1 MGYFSST
8 TNRNKQSQQFPQYGF
23 QSVCMGN
30 FLITFPPCMGAL
42 LKIQNRH
49 LTITRFQIRLMFCCS
64 SIENVFTLCF
74 SNSTKKRNTN
84 AQVHSYT
91 FIHALHCNWEC
102 FVYVRFFRSL
112 SHFFSLECCVVI
124 IHIQAH
130 IHIYTAV
137 HIRSIEAVT
146 MSASDKKVPKAMHLV
161 HRRLLFLFVFVFE
174 WLIVKLNE
182 RVKREERKK
191 HTHTSCEE
199 RKKKWTNERTKKK
212 HQPTTH
218 VTNNE
223 HWKELKSTV
232 RSYNG
237 ILLNFT
243 KPKML
248 QAIVDLPPFESR
260 DLISSVPIVYSFSF
274 DFSFSERTTT

>member
-1 MGYFSST
+1 MFSHYV
-8 TNRNKQSQQFPQYGF
+8 FP
-23 QSVCMGN
+23 
-30 FLITFPPCMGAL
+30 TAP
-42 LKIQNRH
+42 
-49 LTITRFQIRLMFCCS
+49 
-64 SIENVFTLCF
+64 
-74 SNSTKKRNTN
+74 KKRNTN

-112 SHFFSLECCVVI
+112 SHFFFSLECCVVI

-130 IHIYTAV
+130 IHIYTSV

-161 HRRLLFLFVFVFE
+161 HRRLFFLFVFVFE

-182 RVKREERKK
+182 RVKQEERKK
-191 HTHTSCEE
+191 THTHIIWGAKEE
-199 RKKKWTNERTKKK
+199 TNEKK

>member
-30 FLITFPPCMGAL
+30 FLITFPPCMGPL

-74 SNSTKKRNTN
+74 SNSTKKKK
-84 AQVHSYT
+84 HKCSSSFIYT

-124 IHIQAH
+124 IHIQAN

-182 RVKREERKK
+182 RVKRKREKKTK
-191 HTHTSCEE
+191 HTHHV
-199 RKKKWTNERTKKK
+199 RNERR
-212 HQPTTH
+212 
-218 VTNNE
+218 N
-223 HWKELKSTV
+223 
-232 RSYNG
+232 
-237 ILLNFT
+237 
-243 KPKML
+243 
-248 QAIVDLPPFESR
+248 
-260 DLISSVPIVYSFSF
+260 
-274 DFSFSERTTT
+274 

>member
-42 LKIQNRH
+42 LKVQNRH

-74 SNSTKKRNTN
+74 SNSAKKRNTN

-112 SHFFSLECCVVI
+112 SHFIFSWMLRCYNSHSGTYSHLHCCS
-124 IHIQAH
+124 HSFN
-130 IHIYTAV
+130 
-137 HIRSIEAVT
+137 RSG
-146 MSASDKKVPKAMHLV
+146 D
-161 HRRLLFLFVFVFE
+161 
-174 WLIVKLNE
+174 NE
-182 RVKREERKK
+182 R
-191 HTHTSCEE
+191 
-199 RKKKWTNERTKKK
+199 KWQE
-212 HQPTTH
+212 
-218 VTNNE
+218 
-223 HWKELKSTV
+223 STE
-232 RSYNG
+232 SYA
-237 ILLNFT
+237 F
-243 KPKML
+243 
-248 QAIVDLPPFESR
+248 
-260 DLISSVPIVYSFSF
+260 SS
-274 DFSFSERTTT
+274 